1 MCLLHLGTNSTD
13 KPTIRIINYD
23 FINPGTIIK
32 VSFGAIQSLAA
43 PLSNTISL
51 GVKMYYNDAKNSST
65 FLYILTP
72 VLPTPTIATSLDTT
86 RLSGWAWN
94 FWHSFL
100 RRQCR
105 LATDFIYFVND
116 CTIFLSWLL
125 ALHVHLNLPA
135 ALVYSDEIFTKVDYR
150 PL

>member
-1 MCLLHLGTNSTD
+1 MRIMCLLHLGTNSTD

-51 GVKMYYNDAKNSST
+51 GVRMYYNDAKNSST

-72 VLPTPTIATSLDTT
+72 VLPNPTIATSLDTT

-94 FWHSFL
+94 FWHSFSGANVVL
-100 RRQCR
+100 QP
-105 LATDFIYFVND
+105 TSF
-116 CTIFLSWLL
+116 TLSMT
-125 ALHVHLNLPA
+125 VP
-135 ALVYSDEIFTKVDYR
+135 YSYPDYW
-150 PL
+150 PYTYTSTSQQH